1 MRSLQIVGLLS
12 VLLISVTRVT
22 AQAPSVL
29 PPVIQHEE
37 PVFPPIAI
45 TAHVYGDVTVR
56 ITTDG
61 ESVTDA
67 VAESGPPLLQK
78 AAVDNVR
85 TWKFEA
91 HTPGTFHVTFRYKM
105 FSGVEIS
112 FLKVPGVV
120 QISVA
125 PGPPRVIIDYLW
137 AGIGAFKVRLS
148 SSHGRLTKQVYF
160 TFSGPEDE
168 WLNAQLLPLGDDIK
182 EADYGHKEG
191 DFLAFTIRLEEPDGQ
206 HPETFFIGKLTKNR
220 IVGTFVDDGG
230 VRGTWTAIKFADEP
244 TRQ

>member
-12 VLLISVTRVT
+12 VLLLSVTCIT

-29 PPVIQHEE
+29 PPVIHHDE
-37 PVFPPIAI
+37 PVYPPLAI
-45 TAHVYGDVTVR
+45 TAHVSGDVSVR

-67 VAESGPPLLQK
+67 VAESGPGLLQK

-91 HTPGTFHVTFRYKM
+91 HTPGTFHVIFRYKII
-105 FSGVEIS
+105 SGAETS
-112 FLKVPGVV
+112 FLEVPGVV
-120 QISVA
+120 QISIE
-125 PGPPRVIIDYLW
+125 PPEPEVITDYVG
-137 AGIGAFKVRLS
+137 AGIGAFNVRLL
-148 SSHGRLTKQVYF
+148 SSHGRLTKQIF
-160 TFSGPEDE
+160 LSFSGPEGE
-168 WLNAQLLPLGDDIK
+168 WLDAELLPLGDKIK

-206 HPETFFIGKLTKNR
+206 HPETFFVGKLTKNR

>member
-1 MRSLQIVGLLS
+1 MRPIQIVALLA
-12 VLLISVTRVT
+12 VLLVSVACVT
-22 AQAPSVL
+22 AQAPSAL
-29 PPVIQHEE
+29 PPVIHHDE
-37 PVFPPIAI
+37 PVFPAIAR
-45 TAHVYGDVTVR
+45 TAHVTGDVTVR

-67 VAESGPPLLQK
+67 AVESGPPLLQK

-91 HTPGTFHVTFRYKM
+91 HPPGTFRITFRYKM
-105 FSGVEIS
+105 VSGVETS
-112 FLKVPGVV
+112 FLEVPGLV
-120 QISVA
+120 QISDA
-125 PGPPRVIIDYLW
+125 EPPQMSIDYAW
-137 AGIGAFKVRLS
+137 AGIGAFTVRLS
-148 SSHGRLTKQVYF
+148 SSHGRLTKQVF
-160 TFSGPEDE
+160 FSFSGPEGE

-182 EADYGHKEG
+182 EADYGHKDG

-206 HPETFFIGKLTKNR
+206 HPEAFFVGKLTKNR
-220 IVGTFVDDGG
+220 IVGTFVDDSG

>member
-1 MRSLQIVGLLS
+1 MRLIQIVAVLT
-12 VLLISVTRVT
+12 VLLACVARVT

-29 PPVIQHEE
+29 PSVIHHDE
-37 PVFPPIAI
+37 PIFPAIAR
-45 TAHVYGDVTVR
+45 TAHVTGDVTVR

-61 ESVTDA
+61 ESVADA
-67 VAESGPPLLQK
+67 VAESGPALLQK

-85 TWKFEA
+85 TWKFGA

-105 FSGVEIS
+105 VSGDETS
-112 FLKVPGVV
+112 FLEVPGVV
-120 QISVA
+120 QISVE
-125 PGPPRVIIDYLW
+125 PPQLIVDYSW
-137 AGIGAFKVRLS
+137 VGIGAFKVQLS
-148 SSHGRLTKQVYF
+148 SSHGRLTKQIF
-160 TFSGPEDE
+160 FSFSGPEDD
-168 WLNAQLLPLGDDIK
+168 WLSAELLPLGDDIK

-206 HPETFFIGKLTKNR
+206 HPETFFVGRLTKNR

-230 VRGTWTAIKFADEP
+230 VRGTWSAIKFADEP